1 MKKRGTMDEYELGCF
16 EIAGKNYSK
25 EELKEKVEIFL
36 RNLIKTN
43 ECIRYGENFDPDED
57 RFQIPITND
66 TINLLVSTFNQID
79 LSTWERL
86 SYYSYREPL
95 GHDCY
100 EILLHGIN
108 YLNRNISKKYN
119 LTDIMIEIYT
129 RYDKITISFKKINK
143 KTLSSI
149 YISLSSFNDFVKV
162 YNELM

>member
-1 MKKRGTMDEYELGCF
+1 MDEYELGCF

-25 EELKEKVEIFL
+25 EELKEKVEAFL

-43 ECIRYGENFDPDED
+43 ELVHCDKNFDPDED
-57 RFQIPITND
+57 RFQIPITQD
-66 TINLLVSTFNQID
+66 TIDLLINTFNRID

-108 YLNRNISKKYN
+108 YYNRNISKKYN

-129 RYDKITISFKKINK
+129 QYEKTVISFKKINK
-143 KTLSSI
+143 KTLSST
-149 YISLSSFNDFVKV
+149 YVSLSNFNDFVKI
-162 YNELM
+162 YKELSK